1 MKRSIETQ
9 DELKVV
15 AAVVWIHSIIVII
28 NKIAMNSSF
37 VAVLQKRVFEN
48 YFQPVFSLVIRG
60 GRFGWPCNKSFL
72 NCYQMLDKQL
82 MTIGSNN
89 F

>member
-1 MKRSIETQ
+1 MNPQYYCNHKQ
-9 DELKVV
+9 
-15 AAVVWIHSIIVII
+15 
-28 NKIAMNSSF
+28 IAMNSSF
-37 VAVLQKRVFEN
+37 VAVLQKRVFKN

-60 GRFGWPCNKSFL
+60 GRFGWPCYKSFL